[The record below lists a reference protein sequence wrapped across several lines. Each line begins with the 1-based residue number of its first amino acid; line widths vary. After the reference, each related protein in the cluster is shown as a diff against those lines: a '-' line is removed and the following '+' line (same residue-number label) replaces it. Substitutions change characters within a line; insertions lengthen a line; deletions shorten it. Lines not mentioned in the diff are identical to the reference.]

1 MECSIQKKIQIKQ
14 KLKKLKEKLRKKGKE
29 DRERID
35 IKCKNK

>member
-14 KLKKLKEKLRKKGKE
+14 KLKKLKEKIRKGGKE